1 MTIDDLAGRLGTA
14 ADEVE
19 GIRAEL
25 EREQPAPGAAAGLPS
40 REVLE
45 QMTQAWIVQRE
56 MAARIVEQIRR
67 LAGDVAQAAENYR
80 AADSLDQGHSRGD

>member
-19 GIRAEL
+19 GIRTEL
-25 EREQPAPGAAAGLPS
+25 EREEPAPGPAEGLPS

-45 QMTQAWIVQRE
+45 
-56 MAARIVEQIRR
+56 
-67 LAGDVAQAAENYR
+67 
-80 AADSLDQGHSRGD
+80 